1 MSSHTTVYVSTYV
14 FTHNNICGKI
24 VSLLKYQ
31 KKRYFSSSSFGGSE
45 KITPTF

>member
-31 KKRYFSSSSFGGSE
+31 KRYFSSSSFRGSE